1 MHLKK
6 KPKNKVIK
14 IRCVEETFYR
24 FREIASKFRD
34 YEEALNV
41 LMDSYKE
48 MKRIRGKIF

>member
-14 IRCVEETFYR
+14 IRCV
-24 FREIASKFRD
+24 REIASRFRD